1 MITRIDENRTL
12 ESLPNEIWKEIEN
25 SKGAYFISNLGR
37 VMSKSKVIK
46 GRYYPAIIFKQQD
59 KEGYRKVPLRINKV
73 GKQIPVH
80 RLVAK
85 AFIPNPKNK
94 PQVNHINGIRND
106 NRVENLEWVT
116 GDENYIHSVLVLKT
130 NTLKINTPKPKKPSK
145 GKEVFT
151 YLADGSFYKKFYSY
165 AHAIKELK
173 QTTFPALLKNQ
184 PYCSVNGITYAKQP
198 LQHKVIIHNHD
209 KEYKPKYTPKN
220 KHYRGKLFVYNL
232 KGIFVT
238 QFESVKEAS
247 TFFQIH
253 NIMEY
258 IRENK
263 TYRGYVFK
271 KDFLLKEDD
280 LSNNIPI
287 MMYYQQNPQR
297 IYPLNKLLERNSAI
311 FSEQYNEII
320 LKNLCLV

>member
-1 MITRIDENRTL
+1 MITRIDENRAL

-37 VMSKSKVIK
+37 VMSKVKVIK
-46 GRYYPAIIFKQQD
+46 GRLYPAIIFKQQD
-59 KEGYRKVPLRINKV
+59 KEGYRKVPLSINKLR
-73 GKQIPVH
+73 KNIYVH
-80 RLVAK
+80 RLVAQ

-116 GDENYIHSVLVLKT
+116 GDENYLHSVLVLKK
-130 NTLKINTPKPKKPSK
+130 NTLKINTPKPPKPIK

-165 AHAIKELK
+165 ANAKKELK
-173 QTTFPALLKNQ
+173 QSTFPALLKNQ
-184 PYCSVNGITYAKQP
+184 TYCSVNGITYAKQP
-198 LQHKVIIHNHD
+198 LKHKVIIHNND

-258 IRENK
+258 IRVNK

-271 KDFLLKEDD
+271 KDFVFNAEN
-280 LSNNIPI
+280 LSSNIPI
-287 MMYYQQNPQR
+287 IMYYDMNPQR

-311 FSEQYNEII
+311 FSDEYNEII
-320 LKNLCLV
+320 LKNLGLV